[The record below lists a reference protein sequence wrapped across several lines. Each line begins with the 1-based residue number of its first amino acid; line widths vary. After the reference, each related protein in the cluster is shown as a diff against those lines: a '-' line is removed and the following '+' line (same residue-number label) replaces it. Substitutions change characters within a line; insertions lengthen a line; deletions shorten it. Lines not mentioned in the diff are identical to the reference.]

1 MTNLGQTLGMCRPP
15 VRVEASSAPP
25 CRYRGGMPDPS
36 SPAPIRVAVVN
47 DHEVVVAGVAAM
59 LAGDDRVRVVE
70 LASRVPVLSEVDV
83 VLYDLYARARV
94 AEQQAGRLI
103 SSLSV
108 PVVLFG
114 WQLDDVL
121 VEEAL
126 SAGARGCVPK
136 SATAAELVDV
146 LTRVHAGEVVV
157 RLEAVAEESAD
168 DHGEE
173 RALPGSRQLQWPGKA
188 EGLSARESEIIALI
202 TQGLTNED
210 IAARAH
216 LSINSVKTYIRTSY
230 RKMGVE
236 RRSQAVL
243 WGVQHG
249 FAPEAARRIG

>member
-1 MTNLGQTLGMCRPP
+1 MYKRQ
-15 VRVEASSAPP
+15 
-25 CRYRGGMPDPS
+25 
-36 SPAPIRVAVVN
+36 
-47 DHEVVVAGVAAM
+47 
-59 LAGDDRVRVVE
+59 
-70 LASRVPVLSEVDV
+70 
-83 VLYDLYARARV
+83 
-94 AEQQAGRLI
+94 
-103 SSLSV
+103 
-108 PVVLFG
+108 
-114 WQLDDVL
+114 
-121 VEEAL
+121 
-126 SAGARGCVPK
+126 
-136 SATAAELVDV
+136 
-146 LTRVHAGEVVV
+146 VVV